1 MTERK
6 FQVGDVVEILWVPG
20 FEELGQDF
28 VKEGM
33 PNCFPHATISHSTY
47 GIAPYFM
54 VLEDGCEFVLWAEG
68 LRLVKP
74 TDEATKSPNIKSMSV
89 GSLEVEAHYLQ
100 QRLAEVH
107 KEIFS
112 RLNVE
117 E

>member
-20 FEELGQDF
+20 FMDEGQDF
-28 VKEGM
+28 VKKVM
-33 PNCFPHATISHSTY
+33 PNCFPHATISSLLG
-47 GIAPYFM
+47 GIEPSFHM
-54 VLEDGCEFVLWAEG
+54 LGDEFKFVLWAEC
-68 LRLVKP
+68 LQLVKP
-74 TDEATKSPNIKSMSV
+74 VDEATKSPNIKSMSV

-112 RLNVE
+112 RLSVE